1 MDATEEGAEEGPGEE
16 VVSLAGVKVGDDVV
30 VWSINSGTA
39 RARVDS
45 VGRKYATIGRY
56 KYDIETGQG
65 ADKDYGFHRC
75 AYTLAAWSRQVA
87 LRQLRDTISALR
99 DVRIA
104 ATLSEA
110 DVAALTAD
118 VEAIARRLEGK

>member
-1 MDATEEGAEEGPGEE
+1 M
-16 VVSLAGVKVGDDVV
+16 SLVGVKVGDEVMV
-30 VWSINSGTA
+30 TA
-39 RARVDS
+39 LVGGPSRCKVDS
-45 VGRKYATIGRY
+45 LGRRYATIGRY
-56 KYDIETGQG
+56 KYDIETGQW
-65 ADKDYGFHRC
+65 ADKNYGFHRC